1 MLSDAGSYAFQLG
14 ELCFPTPKAMLS
26 DIKSYALATDEQ
38 GFESRKA
45 RKWLTNSNLGASP
58 VLAIFPHKDPSF

>member
-1 MLSDAGSYAFQLG
+1 MLLDAGRYAFQLG

-26 DIKSYALATDEQ
+26 DIKSYALATDGE

-45 RKWLTNSNLGASP
+45 RK
-58 VLAIFPHKDPSF
+58 

>member
-1 MLSDAGSYAFQLG
+1 MLYGSKSNAFRLR
-14 ELCFPTPKAMLS
+14 ELCFPTRGVMLS

-45 RKWLTNSNLGASP
+45 RKWLTNSNLGAFP
-58 VLAIFPHKDPSF
+58 VLAIFPHKDLPF